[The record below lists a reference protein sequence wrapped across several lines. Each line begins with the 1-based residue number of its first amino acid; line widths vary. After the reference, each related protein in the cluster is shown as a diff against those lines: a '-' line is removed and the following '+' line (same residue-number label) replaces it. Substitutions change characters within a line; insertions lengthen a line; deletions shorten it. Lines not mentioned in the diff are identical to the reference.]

1 MRFNRN
7 LLLGSLLVTG
17 ALFLDGCQPQ
27 DSSATKPSVD
37 DVPAAAKARVAAVD
51 GRYIVVLKDGVLS
64 SAQLANLGQVAAQM
78 GINPLEIY
86 ERYSNVIEGFAAKL
100 TPEQIRMLANSPIV
114 DYIEQDQII
123 RLSEPVKGAVTT
135 AASTQEV
142 PWGIT
147 AVGGFVNYTGSAKA
161 YVIDTGIDLDNPE
174 LNVDASAGYNAF
186 KTGPDAASLD
196 DLNSHGTH
204 VAGTIAARNNDFG
217 VVGVAAGAKVVPV
230 KVLGGDGS
238 GSTSGVIAGV
248 DFVGR
253 TGKRGDV
260 ANMSLGGG
268 FSTALDNAVKNAAN
282 KGIYFAVAAGNDGLP
297 ANWFSPARVNATNI
311 RTVSA
316 HDVNGVFASFS
327 NYGNPPIE
335 VAAPGVGV
343 KSTIPGGGYAVY
355 SGTSMAAPHLAGI
368 MLANGNGV
376 YYTKGTVTGDYDRTP
391 DKKASRVR

>member
-7 LLLGSLLVTG
+7 FLLSSALVAG
-17 ALFLDGCQPQ
+17 AMLLDGCQPQ
-27 DSSATKPSVD
+27 DSSATKPSTD
-37 DVPAAAKARVAAVD
+37 AMPAAAKARVAALD
-51 GRYIVVLKDGVLS
+51 GRYIVILKEGMLS
-64 SAQLANLGQVAAQM
+64 SAQLANLNQVAAQM

-86 ERYSNVIEGFAAKL
+86 ERYSEVIEGFAAKL
-100 TPEQIRMLANSPIV
+100 TPEQLRLLANSPIV
-114 DYIEQDQII
+114 DYIEQDQIV
-123 RLSEPVKGAVTT
+123 RLSEPIKGEVTT

-174 LNVDASAGYNAF
+174 LNVDASAGFNAF
-186 KTGPDAASLD
+186 TTGPDAASLD

-253 TGKRGDV
+253 TAKRGDV

-268 FSTALDNAVKNAAN
+268 SSTALDNAVKKAAG
-282 KGIYFAVAAGNDGLP
+282 KGIYFSVAAGNDGLP
-297 ANWFSPARVNATNI
+297 ANWFSPARANATNI

-316 HDVNGVFASFS
+316 HDVNGVFAYFS
-327 NYGNPPIE
+327 NYGNPPVE
-335 VAAPGVGV
+335 VAAPGVAV
-343 KSTIPGGGYAVY
+343 KSTIPGGGYATY

-368 MLANGNGV
+368 MLANGSGK
-376 YYTKGTVTGDYDRTP
+376 YYTKGTVTGDFDNTP